1 MKSKKT
7 AEKSKKIPSGKEC
20 EVMNYLPYFKEP
32 PINTIKR
39 YKTIKKYAII
49 CHDKDY
55 KETKDGKLVLED
67 PHYHIYLNF
76 GRATIPFDMVASWFG
91 IEPQYVNK
99 VQKTGSMLDYLTH
112 ANESQ
117 QFKHRYSPEEVTAN
131 FDFVKEA
138 EIERTFG
145 DFTKYSYAQ
154 QIEYVHSLSAE
165 KQLKYYAELKKRWEL
180 ECAYR
185 SLHTERN
192 IEVMFI
198 TGKGGTGK
206 TTYAKKL
213 LRDKLKYDFCMSS
226 SSNDPFQDYKGQ
238 WGIILDDCRD
248 YWFEFEDMLKI
259 LDNHTASSIIGR
271 YNNKIFDGKIII
283 ITSTDEPWKWY
294 KEPIQ
299 SRGKQRRL
307 SLENLNQFYRR
318 ISCFVNITKEEITVY
333 NEGLDE
339 KGRGKGLGQVFVNDL
354 WKEKKEET
362 PRTDFAKLFGEM
374 CESPNTDNVFK
385 GTQEEMR
392 EVKAIPKEKPKRDK

>member
-1 MKSKKT
+1 
-7 AEKSKKIPSGKEC
+7 
-20 EVMNYLPYFKEP
+20 
-32 PINTIKR
+32 
-39 YKTIKKYAII
+39 
-49 CHDKDY
+49 
-55 KETKDGKLVLED
+55 KDGKRVLEG

-76 GRATIPFDMVASWFG
+76 GRATIPFDMVAGWFG
-91 IEPQYVNK
+91 VEPQYVK
-99 VQKTGSMLDYLTH
+99 KIQKTGSMLDYLTH

-117 QFKHRYSPEEVTAN
+117 QFKHQYAPEEVTAN

-154 QIEYVHSLSAE
+154 QIAYVHSLSAD
-165 KQLKYYAELKKRWEL
+165 KQLKYYTELKKRWEL

-185 SLHTERN
+185 SLNSERN

-213 LRDKLKYDFCMSS
+213 LREKLKYDFCISS

-238 WGIILDDCRD
+238 WGIVLDDCRD
-248 YWFEFEDMLKI
+248 YWFEFEDLLKI

-283 ITSTDEPWKWY
+283 ITSKDEPWKWY

-299 SRGKQRRL
+299 TRGRKRRI
-307 SLENLNQFYRR
+307 SSDDLNQFYRR
-318 ISCFVNITKEEITVY
+318 ISCYVEVTKEEITVY

-339 KGRGKGLGQVFVNDL
+339 TGHGKGVGQCFVNDL
-354 WKEKKEET
+354 WKYKQET
-362 PRTDFAKLFGEM
+362 RPRTDFAKLFGEM
-374 CESPNTDNVFK
+374 CESPEVDKVFPTEQLTMK
-385 GTQEEMR
+385 EI
-392 EVKAIPKEKPKRDK
+392 KAIEKQPPKRDKR

>member
-1 MKSKKT
+1 MKEKSKKG
-7 AEKSKKIPSGKEC
+7 EKIPSGKEC

-32 PINTIKR
+32 PLDTIKR
-39 YKTIKKYAII
+39 YKTIKKFALI

-55 KETKDGKLVLED
+55 KEDENGKRVLES

-76 GRATIPFDMVASWFG
+76 GRATIPFDMVAKWFG
-91 IEPQYVNK
+91 MEMQYVNK
-99 VQKTGSMLDYLTH
+99 IKKTGSMLDYLTH

-117 QFKHRYSPEEVTAN
+117 QFKHRYAPEEVTAN

-145 DFTKYSYAQ
+145 DFTNYSYAQ
-154 QIEYVHSLSAE
+154 QIEYVHSLSAD
-165 KQLKYYAELKKRWEL
+165 KQLKYYSELKKRWEL

-206 TTYAKKL
+206 TTYAKRFLK
-213 LRDKLKYDFCMSS
+213 RMKYDFCISS

-248 YWFEFEDMLKI
+248 YWFEFEDLLKI

-283 ITSTDEPWKWY
+283 ITSKDEPCKWY
-294 KEPIQ
+294 GEVIQ
-299 SRGKQRRL
+299 KHKRHRNITSEDL
-307 SLENLNQFYRR
+307 IQFYRR
-318 ISCFVNITKEEITVY
+318 ISCFVNITKDEVQVY
-333 NEGLDE
+333 NEGLTE
-339 KGRGKGLGQVFVNDL
+339 KGKGKGIAQVFVNDL
-354 WKEKKEET
+354 WKDTEQPK
-362 PRTDFAKLFGEM
+362 PRTDFAKIFGEL
-374 CESPNTDNVFK
+374 CETATTDVFDIQQTK
-385 GTQEEMR
+385 MD
-392 EVKAIPKEKPKRDK
+392 I